1 MKINKLVAL
10 MASAS
15 MLFTIGGGYNL
26 NNVYASENTPTI
38 SREDPIGL
46 LSSKTGT
53 DTYDTGNKVTL
64 NGAMTSGKPFRG
76 WYKKN
81 GTSYTKV
88 SDNIKYIF
96 EAHAGDIIN
105 HILYKVKKTI
115 RRRLGREYMPLLEYY
130 YLC

>member
-10 MASAS
+10 MAAAS
-15 MLFTIGGGYNL
+15 MLFTIGEYNS
-26 NNVYASENTPTI
+26 NKVYASENTSTI
-38 SREDPIGL
+38 LIEDPIGL
-46 LSSKTGT
+46 LPSKTGA
-53 DTYDTGNKVTL
+53 DTYVTDNKVTL

-105 HILYKVKKTI
+105 YILYKVKKTI

>member
-46 LSSKTGT
+46 LSSKTGAG
-53 DTYDTGNKVTL
+53 TYVTGNKVTL
-64 NGAMTSGKPFRG
+64 NGTMVSGKRSGAGIRKTAHHIQRFPIILNTSSRQT
-76 WYKKN
+76 
-81 GTSYTKV
+81 GTQPT
-88 SDNIKYIF
+88 
-96 EAHAGDIIN
+96 
-105 HILYKVKKTI
+105 LPI
-115 RRRLGREYMPLLEYY
+115 RITA
-130 YLC
+130 